1 MNTFLDNNKIVKVAD
16 AATAATTAVSSSAID
31 MSGFDAVTFFSTI
44 ATANAGNLIKIQTD
58 DNSSFTS
65 AADVTGATAIAATD
79 GDIVA
84 VELTQ
89 PVERY
94 VRAQIVRGAST
105 VTGEIWAILSKSRT
119 LPVNNNVSGEIVSTI
134 VQP

>member
-1 MNTFLDNNKIVKVAD
+1 MGNILNKNKLVLVAA

-31 MSGFDAVTFFSTI
+31 MAGFDSIAFFSTI
-44 ATANAGNLIKIQTD
+44 ATANAGNYIKIQTD

-65 AADVTGATAIAATD
+65 ATDVTGATAKAATD
-79 GDIVA
+79 ADIVA
-84 VELTQ
+84 VELAQ

-94 VRAQIVRGAST
+94 VRAQIVRGVST
-105 VTGEIWAILSKSRT
+105 ATGEIWAILSNART
-119 LPVNNNVSGEIVSTI
+119 LPVNNNVSGDIVSTI